1 MPILTTKGV
10 YGLMAIAQIANA
22 SKFAPISIKDISDK
36 TGVSK
41 GYLEQ
46 ILNDLRNA
54 KIISSKKGKNGG
66 YFLRKPAQKISFYDI
81 FHTLEKDFKMTNL
94 DVKDEI
100 LQQFFKNGDKKLE
113 EVFSSSIS
121 DIIKTTE
128 DSSKNLDFAI

>member
-1 MPILTTKGV
+1 
-10 YGLMAIAQIANA
+10 
-22 SKFAPISIKDISDK
+22 
-36 TGVSK
+36 
-41 GYLEQ
+41 
-46 ILNDLRNA
+46 
-54 KIISSKKGKNGG
+54 
-66 YFLRKPAQKISFYDI
+66 
-81 FHTLEKDFKMTNL
+81 MTNL